1 MNYYAYEIAHAFMSP
16 WRFGMQALRHSLE
29 WPMNPVSKT
38 PMGKNLIAACEVF
51 ENITR
56 RYGKP
61 AFGLKSTQINGL
73 TVPIAED
80 IALTKDRKSVV

>member
-1 MNYYAYEIAHAFMSP
+1 MNYYAYEFAHTLVTP
-16 WRFGMQALRHSLE
+16 WRFGMQALRHTLE

-38 PMGKNLIAACEVF
+38 AFGKNMIAACEVF

-61 AFGLKSTQINGL
+61 EFGLKTTQIGGVAVAV
-73 TVPIAED
+73 TED
-80 IALTKDRKSVV
+80 IVHSKP